1 MSHPLPS
8 DCLTGKN
15 AEIRKL
21 NLEYSRLPRGR
32 NWKLSERFVPG
43 EGPLDA
49 EVMIIGQA
57 PGRNEDI
64 QKRPFIGASG
74 KFLDRLIRLA
84 GLDRK
89 LIYVCS
95 VVQFF
100 PPKNRVPTND
110 EINLCK
116 RFLFRQI
123 EIINPRLIIL
133 LGSVAC
139 KTVLDME
146 KVSKIRGSVVRKDG
160 RTYFLSMH
168 PAAAVRIRSK
178 MPLMEGDF
186 RKLRQI
192 IKSVDRKP

>member
-1 MSHPLPS
+1 M
-8 DCLTGKN
+8 TGKN

-43 EGPLDA
+43 EEPLDA

-100 PPKNRVPTND
+100 PPKNRVPTEFKQEVEAFSKN
-110 EINLCK
+110 IAALN
-116 RFLFRQI
+116 
-123 EIINPRLIIL
+123 
-133 LGSVAC
+133 
-139 KTVLDME
+139 
-146 KVSKIRGSVVRKDG
+146 KVYGNM
-160 RTYFLSMH
+160 LSAMNIGN
-168 PAAAVRIRSK
+168 R
-178 MPLMEGDF
+178 
-186 RKLRQI
+186 
-192 IKSVDRKP
+192 